1 VTETP
6 TETVTTPPESSLRR
20 GLPLLFSA
28 TLFVASGLLF
38 AVQPMFAKMVLPT
51 LGGTPATWVTCML
64 FFQAALLAGY
74 AYAHWSIRRLG
85 ARIQAGVHV
94 VLLLAPLLVL
104 PIAVPRGWGSP
115 TERPLWW
122 LLGVLLVA
130 VGLPFLAVSTT
141 APLLQRWFAE
151 TSHAHARDPYFLYRA
166 SNLGSVLALLSY
178 PALVEPRLRLGVQGR
193 VWAIGYG
200 VLVVLVFV
208 CAVALWRSPASSR
221 TRDAPAAPDAV
232 GSERPTVR
240 RRLRW
245 VAWAFLPSSLMLG
258 VTTYLTTDIAAVPLL
273 WVVPLA
279 LYLLTFVVAFSPSPL
294 PWLALVVVL
303 QPLAILQL
311 VFLVILGATEPVG
324 LLLALNLVV
333 LFLSGLVCHGQL
345 ARDRPHARH
354 LTEFYLWVA
363 VGGVLGGLF
372 NAVVAPLVF
381 DSVAEYPLALVL
393 ACLLRPRPSEKDA
406 GTRPGDLD
414 LALPFA
420 LGAAA
425 LAALWLARSAGVGD
439 VAARTTVFGAGLL
452 VCLAFAGRRLR
463 LGLAVGA
470 LVLVGTLPV
479 GKRTTTTLFRERSFF
494 GVVQVVD
501 DPAAGLHRLV
511 HGNTTHGAQS
521 TSPERRREPL
531 SYFSRTGPI
540 GQALTELPGG
550 AARSRVAVIGLGTGS
565 LACYGEPGQ
574 RWTFYEIDPTVARVA
589 RDPRLFTFLRDC
601 PPDIDVVLGD
611 ARLSLTR
618 APSHQ
623 MDLLVVDAFNSDA
636 IPVHL
641 LTRQAL
647 ALYLDKLSPD
657 GMIAVHITNRYLD
670 LRPVLGD
677 LARDAGLSGL
687 VREDRDVPETDH
699 LAGKSASVWV
709 VAARRPAALGRLGD
723 DPRWRPLEAPAKPR
737 VWTDDFSNIV
747 SVFG

>member
-1 VTETP
+1 VTATI
-6 TETVTTPPESSLRR
+6 PPRSSWYR

-28 TLFVASGLLF
+28 TLFVASALLF

-74 AYAHWSIRRLG
+74 AYAHWSTRRLG
-85 ARIQAGVHV
+85 ARLQARVHV
-94 VLLLAPLLVL
+94 VLLLAPVLSL
-104 PIAVPRGWGSP
+104 PITVPRGWGSP

-122 LLGVLLVA
+122 LVGVLAVG

-141 APLLQRWFAE
+141 APLLQRWFAD
-151 TSHAHARDPYFLYRA
+151 TSHPHARDPYFLYRA

-193 VWAIGYG
+193 VWAVGYG
-200 VLVVLVFV
+200 VLIVLVLL
-208 CAVALWRSPASSR
+208 CAVALWRSPASAA
-221 TRDAPAAPDAV
+221 TNGDAPVGPADDALDV
-232 GSERPTVR
+232 GSERPTLK

-258 VTTYLTTDIAAVPLL
+258 VTTYITTDIAAVPLL

-279 LYLLTFVVAFSPSPL
+279 LYLLTFVVAFSPSRL
-294 PWLALVVVL
+294 PWFGLVVVL
-303 QPLAILQL
+303 QPLALLQL
-311 VFLVILGATEPVG
+311 VYLVILGATEPVG
-324 LLLALNLVV
+324 LLLILNLVV

-345 ARDRPHARH
+345 ARDRPPAQY

-363 VGGVLGGLF
+363 VGGVLGGVF

-393 ACLLRPRPSEKDA
+393 ACLLRPPPS
-406 GTRPGDLD
+406 GDRGARWPARLD
-414 LALPFA
+414 LTLPYLLGALA
-420 LGAAA
+420 LGG
-425 LAALWLARSAGVGD
+425 LWLARAAGVGD
-439 VAARTTVFGAGLL
+439 VTARATVFGAALL
-452 VCLAFAGRRLR
+452 VCLAFAGRRVR
-463 LGLAVGA
+463 LGLGVAA
-470 LVLVGTLPV
+470 LVLVAGLPV
-479 GKRTTTTLFRERSFF
+479 GRRTTTSLHRERSFF
-494 GVVQVVD
+494 GVVQVED
-501 DPAAGLHRLV
+501 DVAGRLHRLV

-521 TSPERRREPL
+521 TAPERRREPL

-550 AARSRVAVIGLGTGS
+550 EARSRVAVVGLGTGS

-601 PPDIDVVLGD
+601 PPAIDVVLGD

-618 APSHQ
+618 AVE
-623 MDLLVVDAFNSDA
+623 DRFDVLVVDAFSSDA

-647 ALYLDKLSPD
+647 TLYLDRLTPD
-657 GMIAVHITNRYLD
+657 GVIAVHITNRYLD

-677 LARDAGLSGL
+677 LARDAGLSAL
-687 VREDRDVPETDH
+687 VRQDGDVSLAERQ
-699 LAGKSASVWV
+699 AGKSASVWV
-709 VAARRPAALGRLGD
+709 VAARDPAGLGSLRD
-723 DPRWRPLEAPAKPR
+723 DPRWQPLDAPAKPS

-747 SVFG
+747 SVLG